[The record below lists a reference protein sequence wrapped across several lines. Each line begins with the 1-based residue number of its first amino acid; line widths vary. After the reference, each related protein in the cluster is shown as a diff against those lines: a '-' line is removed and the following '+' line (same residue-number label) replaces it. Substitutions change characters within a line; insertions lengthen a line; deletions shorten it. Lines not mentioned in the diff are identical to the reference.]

1 MLKREMALKLSQTG
15 FKDAN
20 LVFVAAPDNGALSR
34 RMRMDEE

>member
-20 LVFVAAPDNGALSR
+20 LVVRGCAGQRRFVQEDADG
-34 RMRMDEE
+34 